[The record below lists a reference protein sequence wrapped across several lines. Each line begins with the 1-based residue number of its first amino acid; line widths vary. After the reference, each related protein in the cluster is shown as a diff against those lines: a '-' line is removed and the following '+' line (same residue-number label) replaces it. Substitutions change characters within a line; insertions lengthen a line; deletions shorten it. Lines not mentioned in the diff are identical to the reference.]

1 MNGQL
6 VCQGHFYVAFWFFK
20 ELRMTIKELLNND
33 IKDAMRAKDKNLLT
47 TLRLITAAVKQ
58 IEVDERIEVG
68 EERMLAILDKMVK
81 QRKESISQYEKANR
95 DDLVAQEQFELEI
108 ITKYLPEPL
117 SEAEI
122 EQMVN
127 EAIAATGAEKMAD
140 MGKVMG
146 QLKTKLQ
153 GRADM
158 TQVSA
163 LIKAKLS

>member
-1 MNGQL
+1 
-6 VCQGHFYVAFWFFK
+6 
-20 ELRMTIKELLNND
+20 MTIKEQLNND

-47 TLRLITAAVKQ
+47 TLRLITAAIKQ
-58 IEVDERIEVG
+58 IEVDERIDVDED
-68 EERMLAILDKMVK
+68 RMLVILDKMTK
-81 QRKESISQYEKANR
+81 QRKESIAQYEKANR
-95 DDLVAQEQFELEI
+95 EDLVAQEQFELGVL
-108 ITKYLPEPL
+108 TKYLPEPL
-117 SEAEI
+117 SAAEI
-122 EQMVN
+122 ETLVH
-127 EAIAATGAEKMAD
+127 EAISNTGAEKMAD

>member
-1 MNGQL
+1 
-6 VCQGHFYVAFWFFK
+6 
-20 ELRMTIKELLNND
+20 MTIKERLNND

-47 TLRLITAAVKQ
+47 TLRLITAAMKQ
-58 IEVDERIEVG
+58 IEVDERIEVS
-68 EERMLAILDKMVK
+68 EERMLVILDKMTK
-81 QRKESISQYEKANR
+81 QRKESIAQFEKANR
-95 DDLVAQEQFELEI
+95 NDLVVQEQFELGI
-108 ITKYLPEPL
+108 LAKYLPEPL
-117 SEAEI
+117 SAAEV
-122 EQMVN
+122 EQLIN
-127 EAIAATGAEKMAD
+127 EAITLTGAKQMAD